1 MEGTASSSLLKGPS
15 TNPQL
20 TISLTVESSSLTAQS
35 SLHIYHFHGRK
46 IVSVS
51 VSWMTLSNKQV
62 HDLKAE
68 NHQGLCLA
76 HSLHG
81 HHRLRAVLL
90 QPALPQGPRMLDETP
105 LSEELPITL

>member
-1 MEGTASSSLLKGPS
+1 MKMEGTASSSLLKGPS
-15 TNPQL
+15 ANPQL

-68 NHQGLCLA
+68 NHQGL
-76 HSLHG
+76 SLHD
-81 HHRLRAVLL
+81 HHRLQAVLL
-90 QPALPQGPRMLDETP
+90 QPALPQGPMMLDETP